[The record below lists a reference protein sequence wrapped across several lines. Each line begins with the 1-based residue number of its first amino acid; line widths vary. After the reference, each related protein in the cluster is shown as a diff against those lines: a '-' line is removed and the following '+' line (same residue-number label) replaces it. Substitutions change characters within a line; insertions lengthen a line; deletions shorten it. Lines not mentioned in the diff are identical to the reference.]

1 MFVALPQPSLT
12 TAPDLIHTS
21 IKRIASLQ
29 KLFNTAVASA
39 FPLVSYR
46 LPGAAE
52 PESCMQLDDTPLFWS
67 EGAVDGFVVAPF
79 DFPNTAARWLRR
91 DLAFT
96 GFQFNPAQ
104 ARTGLLH
111 TKQLLQLS
119 AFYDRLAE
127 TTADN
132 WQQLTQQPSP
142 AVSQQNYEVQVQA
155 ALAAIARGPLQ
166 KVVLSRIKQVPL
178 PADTHPATL
187 FEKLCA
193 AYPQAFV
200 SLVNLPGLGIWLGAS
215 PELLLQNEDD
225 MFETM
230 SLAGTRTTA
239 GSMAPWTDKEI
250 HEQLLVTDYIR
261 EKLREAGLQVEV
273 AERET
278 VQAGQVYH
286 LRNLIR
292 ATGHASSFALVKTL
306 HPTPA
311 VCGLPADS
319 ARNYL
324 LFHEAHQRSLYGG
337 FLGPVDAQGHSQ
349 LYVNL
354 RSMELHKG
362 SASLYLGGGIVA
374 GSVPAAEWQETEHK
388 AATLLRI
395 LQH

>member
-1 MFVALPQPSLT
+1 
-12 TAPDLIHTS
+12 
-21 IKRIASLQ
+21 
-29 KLFNTAVASA
+29 
-39 FPLVSYR
+39 
-46 LPGAAE
+46 
-52 PESCMQLDDTPLFWS
+52 
-67 EGAVDGFVVAPF
+67 
-79 DFPNTAARWLRR
+79 
-91 DLAFT
+91 
-96 GFQFNPAQ
+96 
-104 ARTGLLH
+104 
-111 TKQLLQLS
+111 
-119 AFYDRLAE
+119 LAE

-166 KVVLSRIKQVPL
+166 KVVLSRIKKVPL

-311 VCGLPADS
+311 VCGLPADT

-337 FLGPVDAQGHSQ
+337 FLGPVDAQGHCQ

-374 GSVPAAEWQETEHK
+374 GHQHMHLASHLGRGGQRLVGCVLDGGIVVFCNEEDRHQSAPASLSLATSSAGEPTLMPARRFGGSSVLTS
-388 AATLLRI
+388 LRRGVMSTP
-395 LQH
+395 